1 MITAIFNH
9 SVKLQ
14 KDDDRLD
21 ALAMA
26 VKYWV
31 DQMAAD
37 ADVKIQDRRDE
48 LFDMEIE
55 KFVAGVMGKESIEN
69 TQLTWM

>member
-1 MITAIFNH
+1 
-9 SVKLQ
+9 
-14 KDDDRLD
+14 
-21 ALAMA
+21 MA

-55 KFVAGVMGKESIEN
+55 KFVAGVMVKEHFEN
-69 TQLTWM
+69 KQLTWM

>member
-1 MITAIFNH
+1 MNH
-9 SVKLQ
+9 AVKLQ
-14 KDDDRLD
+14 KHDDRLD

-55 KFVAGVMGKESIEN
+55 KFVAGVMGKEHVEN
-69 TQLTWM
+69 KQLTLMRA

>member
-1 MITAIFNH
+1 
-9 SVKLQ
+9 
-14 KDDDRLD
+14 
-21 ALAMA
+21 MA

-37 ADVKIQDRRDE
+37 ADVKIRDRSDE
-48 LFDMEIE
+48 LFDMELE
-55 KFVAGVMGKESIEN
+55 KFVAGVMGKEHVKN

>member
-1 MITAIFNH
+1 MNH
-9 SVKLQ
+9 GVKLQ
-14 KDDDRLD
+14 KHDDRLD

-37 ADVKIQDRRDE
+37 ADVKIRDRRDE
-48 LFDMEIE
+48 LFDMELE
-55 KFVAGVMGKESIEN
+55 KFVAGVMGKEHVEN
-69 TQLTWM
+69 SGLTWMKV